1 MALLQNPPFGT
12 FIFTEASCH
21 FRPSSSCCVLERN
34 VTMFW
39 WLSRGD
45 DYQSITT
52 LVVWNVMRKR
62 KGWNTPLTHYSTHTT
77 FKIWTE
83 GRRRRKKTTHDRWKP
98 YVLISSQ
105 SINHVWYP
113 DGIKAE
119 FVPTWFSMKSVN
131 SKCPKSADWLWF
143 SAKIGGK
150 CVQKSRIVFITTL
163 NNDRILGELSL

>member
-62 KGWNTPLTHYSTHTT
+62 KGWNTLHTHYTHTT

-105 SINHVWYP
+105 NINHVWYP

-119 FVPTWFSMKSVN
+119 FVPTWFSVKSVN

-150 CVQKSRIVFITTL
+150 CVQKSRIVFMTTL